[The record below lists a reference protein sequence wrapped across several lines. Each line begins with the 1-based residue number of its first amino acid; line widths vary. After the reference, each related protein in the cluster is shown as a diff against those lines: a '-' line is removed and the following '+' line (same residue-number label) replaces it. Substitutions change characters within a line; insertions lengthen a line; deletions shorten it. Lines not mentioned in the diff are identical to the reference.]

1 MRGGGCSGFPDGAGD
16 RPQRGMGKKE
26 EERRGR
32 KKKREETEE
41 EEEKEKERQGRGRD
55 SRCQMR
61 KPQESDFLG
70 VERWDKAET
79 GLSCEVRSQI
89 TAP

>member
-32 KKKREETEE
+32 KK
-41 EEEKEKERQGRGRD
+41 KEKERQGRGRD